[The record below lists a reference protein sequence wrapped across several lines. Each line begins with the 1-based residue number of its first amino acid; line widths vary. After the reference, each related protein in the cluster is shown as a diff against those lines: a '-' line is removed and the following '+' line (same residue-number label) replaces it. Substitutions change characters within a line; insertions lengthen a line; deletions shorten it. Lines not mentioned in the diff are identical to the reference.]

1 MWMTYSTGFY
11 LVTKC
16 HRDGPGFKHGDSQ
29 HVQGVCVSVTMLSVA
44 RPLRMLPS
52 LDVLRP
58 RLPINVDE
66 RGENSGLIR

>member
-1 MWMTYSTGFY
+1 MHGVFHVLY

-16 HRDGPGFKHGDSQ
+16 RRDGPGFKHGDSQ
-29 HVQGVCVSVTMLSVA
+29 RVQGVCVSVTMSSVG

-58 RLPINVDE
+58 RLPTDVDE
-66 RGENSGLIR
+66 RGENSERIR